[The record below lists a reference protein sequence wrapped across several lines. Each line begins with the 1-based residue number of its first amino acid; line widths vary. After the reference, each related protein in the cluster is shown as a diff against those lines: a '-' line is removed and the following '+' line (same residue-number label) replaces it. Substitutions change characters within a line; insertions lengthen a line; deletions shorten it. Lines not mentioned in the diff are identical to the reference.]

1 MDPCAHGGRVGD
13 GHHGRPAQ
21 LFGAQGAWIAVAFSA
36 MLRRRTGLSVAV
48 I

>member
-1 MDPCAHGGRVGD
+1 MDLRAHGGRVGD
-13 GHHGRPAQ
+13 GHHGRLAQ
-21 LFGAQGAWIAVAFSA
+21 LFGAQGGLAFSA